1 MNCFSGKFIPSFL
14 LAFFL
19 LIDAMQA
26 QTYVSGGIYN
36 NTTWTLANSPYIMT
50 GSMVVFPGRTLT
62 IEPGVEVRV
71 RYGGIPNTGL
81 MHYLEIRGS
90 LVAIGTKENRILF
103 HSETVSSDYS
113 WLGINVKA
121 SQGGQITMDYFE
133 FNDAY
138 WGITADQQ
146 GSPLI
151 DFHHCIF
158 RHNNYAVQPFGPLN
172 FYDCLFERNG
182 QAIASGWQ
190 LNHVIGVK
198 RCEFLKNFS
207 CNGFQS
213 LLSVDSCLVKE
224 NMNGIWYANGPI
236 TNTLFER
243 NTFAIYAVNGNI
255 SNCNFKNNY
264 KGLVEFLGIARNCS
278 FSGNGLAAE
287 LATGCELSNSTFL
300 NDTVAVAFAA
310 GLTPASVLPIFKEN
324 QLCGS
329 LKYYVENRSDLTIS
343 LDQNCFCETD
353 SATIENLIFDGYDDF
368 TKGLFNY
375 TIYDN
380 SCQNIL
386 RQVIKVPI
394 PTSANPLLS
403 GKFALYPIPATDVIR
418 LSIPANYKSSGL
430 RAILLDAQGRQLGA
444 EQQISEDTNSWDIS
458 GLPSGMYTIRLM
470 GSNSSSLRFF
480 K

>member
-1 MNCFSGKFIPSFL
+1 
-14 LAFFL
+14 
-19 LIDAMQA
+19 MQA

-36 NTTWTLANSPYIMT
+36 NTTWSLANSPYIMT
-50 GSMVVFPGRTLT
+50 GPVVVFPGRTLT

-90 LVAIGTKENRILF
+90 LVAIGTKENRIVFRSDTL
-103 HSETVSSDYS
+103 SADYS

-121 SQGGQITMDYFE
+121 SQGGQLNMDYFE

-146 GSPLI
+146 GAPLWNL
-151 DFHHCIF
+151 HHCIF
-158 RHNNYAVQPFGPLN
+158 RHNNYAIQPFGPLN
-172 FYDCLFERNG
+172 FYDCLFQGNG

-190 LNHVIGVK
+190 VDHVIEVK
-198 RCEFLKNFS
+198 RCDFLKNFS

-213 LLSVDSCLVKE
+213 QLSVDSCVVKE
-224 NMNGIWYANGPI
+224 NVNGIWYANGPI

-243 NTFAIYAVNGNI
+243 NTFAVFAVNGII
-255 SNCNFKNNY
+255 SRCNFKNNVR
-264 KGLVEFLGIARNCS
+264 GLVEFLGTARNCN
-278 FSGNGLAAE
+278 FSGNWLAAE
-287 LATGCELSNSTFL
+287 LAAGCELSNSTFL
-300 NDTVAVAFAA
+300 NDTVAVAYAS
-310 GLTPASVLPIFKEN
+310 GLTASSVLPVFQQN

-329 LKYYVENRSDLTIS
+329 VKYYVENKSDLSIT

-380 SCQNIL
+380 SCTNIL

-394 PTSANPLLS
+394 PTSVNPLLS
-403 GKFALYPIPATDVIR
+403 GKFSLYPLPASDVIH
-418 LSIPANYKSSGL
+418 LSVPTNQKNSGL
-430 RAILLDAQGRQLGA
+430 RALLLDAQGRQIGE
-444 EQQISEDTNSWDIS
+444 EQVVSEDRLSWNVS
-458 GLPSGMYTIRLM
+458 GLPSGMYSIRLNGA
-470 GSNSSSLRFF
+470 GSSTLRFF